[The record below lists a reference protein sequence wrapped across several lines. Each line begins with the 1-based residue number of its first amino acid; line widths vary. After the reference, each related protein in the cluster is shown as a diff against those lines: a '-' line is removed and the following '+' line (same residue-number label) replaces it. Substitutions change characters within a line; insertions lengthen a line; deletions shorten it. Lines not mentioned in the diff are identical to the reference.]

1 MSSSVPKIEEITLDK
16 KGTGLGFNIR
26 GGTDNMHVG
35 KDSGIF
41 VTTVKPNGAASK
53 DGRLQPGDK
62 ILEINGNDLREVAHQ
77 SAVTHFHNS
86 GDTVKLLVERGA
98 EQRISE
104 ELKADGG
111 VTSRFLNSSRRP
123 SWSPWVYLPLGL
135 AILGGAAVIVLYM
148 RKRR

>member
-98 EQRISE
+98 EQRIS
-104 ELKADGG
+104 
-111 VTSRFLNSSRRP
+111 NSSRRP